1 MTFMYVSDLE
11 VRYADGSIGAKR
23 FEGLT
28 MDAAK
33 KQAEDKL
40 DEVIE
45 TSRLVKEM
53 DGDTTFVVVG
63 HKIKTFKEEY
73 A

>member
-33 KQAEDKL
+33 KKAD
-40 DEVIE
+40 
-45 TSRLVKEM
+45 
-53 DGDTTFVVVG
+53 
-63 HKIKTFKEEY
+63 
-73 A
+73 